1 LADGDFEAPPTVQP
15 EGWQW
20 EVIPSLDDVD
30 CQAKRVAN
38 EPREGKQC
46 LMLKVT
52 PKNPLKPPQ
61 VLERTFVALH
71 GPALRLEPGTVVRV
85 SAWMRVP
92 APIVG
97 SPDGALLFDSAGG
110 EPLAVRT
117 SVPCPWK
124 QFILYRTVPA
134 SGVLNVTLA
143 LSGIG
148 TVYFDDVRIEP
159 MTSKNSSGIITTS
172 SRPRQ

>member
-1 LADGDFEAPPTVQP
+1 
-15 EGWQW
+15 
-20 EVIPSLDDVD
+20 
-30 CQAKRVAN
+30 
-38 EPREGKQC
+38 
-46 LMLKVT
+46 
-52 PKNPLKPPQ
+52 
-61 VLERTFVALH
+61 
-71 GPALRLEPGTVVRV
+71 
-85 SAWMRVP
+85 VP